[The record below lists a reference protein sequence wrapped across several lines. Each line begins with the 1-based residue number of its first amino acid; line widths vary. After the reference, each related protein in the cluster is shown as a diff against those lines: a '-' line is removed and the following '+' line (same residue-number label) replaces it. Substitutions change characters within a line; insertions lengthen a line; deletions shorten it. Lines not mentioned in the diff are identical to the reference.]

1 LGGIFLEVTL
11 PAKKPLQVLSET
23 QIKRAMIRIG
33 HEILERNNEGKNLA
47 LIGIRARGDI
57 LADRL
62 AKIILD
68 SEGIKLPVGYMDIN
82 FYRDDIHIKL
92 DQPEIRQ
99 TEILFD
105 LRDKIIILVDDVLF
119 TGRTIRAALNQ
130 LSDFGRPRAIQLA
143 VLVDRGHR
151 ELPIKPDYVGKN
163 LPTNRNDEV
172 VVKLKET
179 DGEDSISIITKPV
192 KKRSVAKKS
201 KKKGA

>member
-1 LGGIFLEVTL
+1 MNA
-11 PAKKPLQVLSET
+11 AK
-23 QIKRAMIRIG
+23 IKRALTRIA
-33 HEILERNNEGKNLA
+33 HEILERNSDADNLA

-62 AKIILD
+62 AEIIE
-68 SEGIKLPVGYMDIN
+68 SIEGIKLPVGYLDIN

-92 DQPEIRQ
+92 DQPEIRL

-105 LRDKIIILVDDVLF
+105 LQDKTVILIDDVLF

-130 LSDFGRPRAIQLA
+130 LSDFGRPSAIQLA

-163 LPTNRNDEV
+163 LPTNREDDV
-172 VVKLKET
+172 TVKLNET
-179 DGEDSISIITKPV
+179 DKEDSVNIIEKPAA
-192 KKRSVAKKS
+192 KKSTSKS
-201 KKKGA
+201 KKKGAK

>member
-1 LGGIFLEVTL
+1 
-11 PAKKPLQVLSET
+11 
-23 QIKRAMIRIG
+23 MRIG

-62 AKIILD
+62 AGIIYEN
-68 SEGIKLPVGYMDIN
+68 EGIKLPVGYMDIN

-105 LRDKIIILVDDVLF
+105 LQDKIVVLVDDVLF

-163 LPTNRNDEV
+163 LPTNRDDDV
-172 VVKLKET
+172 IVKLKET
-179 DGEDSISIITKPV
+179 DKEDSVSIASHPKQKTKAG
-192 KKRSVAKKS
+192 KKA
-201 KKKGA
+201 KKKGAK